1 MGFNF
6 KNMDW
11 KTILQFVEVLITMI
25 QAKSGEGAPSAA
37 SRGMSGDGSQAL
49 QNATVKQAEAL
60 RDLVSAHAGE
70 SGQEQEEQQPQQP
83 QQDQGQK
90 AKPQAAAQ
98 EETGSE
104 SSLI

>member
-70 SGQEQEEQQPQQP
+70 SGQEQEEQQPQQ
-83 QQDQGQK
+83 DQGQK
-90 AKPQAAAQ
+90 AKPQAASQ